1 MDILRTVFFTVW
13 FFLWAGTLT
22 YRICTKN
29 WKEVLSYAKWAAA
42 CIALSLFLAIVK
54 APEWIYYVLLLGY
67 LVLDHKMPKV
77 AKNKGLGSELLEA
90 GKR

>member
-1 MDILRTVFFTVW
+1 MPSGL
-13 FFLWAGTLT
+13 LLAL
-22 YRICTKN
+22 
-29 WKEVLSYAKWAAA
+29 
-42 CIALSLFLAIVK
+42 LSLFLAIVK

-77 AKNKGLGSELLEA
+77 AKVAKVAKNKGLGSELLEA